1 MLKFYRQES
10 VAYSS
15 PSEKFVNE
23 TNSQVGKSAFISLKR
38 KKLTARNSRE
48 GGFGLILEEGNCGKA
63 EDESGYLERFQ
74 FEANRRRRDRLV
86 RQTCRPNL
94 VGQSFRKREIAGW
107 RTDELGLDSVNG
119 RSSAREG
126 RQTCLLRTTSGRQ

>member
-38 KKLTARNSRE
+38 KKLTAGNSR
-48 GGFGLILEEGNCGKA
+48 GGSFRWRLEESNCGKA
-63 EDESGYLERFQ
+63 EDESGYLEGFPV
-74 FEANRRRRDRLV
+74 E
-86 RQTCRPNL
+86 
-94 VGQSFRKREIAGW
+94 E
-107 RTDELGLDSVNG
+107 
-119 RSSAREG
+119 
-126 RQTCLLRTTSGRQ
+126 

>member
-1 MLKFYRQES
+1 MVKFYRQES
-10 VAYSS
+10 VAYFS

-38 KKLTARNSRE
+38 KKLTAGNSR
-48 GGFGLILEEGNCGKA
+48 GGIFGLILEEGNCGKA

-86 RQTCRPNL
+86 RQ
-94 VGQSFRKREIAGW
+94 SFRKPAIAGS
-107 RTDELGLDSVNG
+107 RTDEVGLDSVNCPS
-119 RSSAREG
+119 RALEV

>member
-23 TNSQVGKSAFISLKR
+23 TNSQFGNSAFISLKR
-38 KKLTARNSRE
+38 KKLTAGNSR
-48 GGFGLILEEGNCGKA
+48 GGSFRWILEEGNCGKA

-74 FEANRRRRDRLV
+74 FEANRRRHDRLV
-86 RQTCRPNL
+86 RQSWSGNHGPPITVRQPL
-94 VGQSFRKREIAGW
+94 RRRGIPGS
-107 RTDELGLDSVNG
+107 RTDEVGPDRVN
-119 RSSAREG
+119 
-126 RQTCLLRTTSGRQ
+126 

>member
-23 TNSQVGKSAFISLKR
+23 TNSAGWPGSFISLKR
-38 KKLTARNSRE
+38 KKLTAGNSRE
-48 GGFGLILEEGNCGKA
+48 GMFGWTLEEGNCGKA

-74 FEANRRRRDRLV
+74 
-86 RQTCRPNL
+86 
-94 VGQSFRKREIAGW
+94 S
-107 RTDELGLDSVNG
+107 
-119 RSSAREG
+119 
-126 RQTCLLRTTSGRQ
+126 

>member
-10 VAYSS
+10 VAYFS

-38 KKLTARNSRE
+38 KKLTAGNSR
-48 GGFGLILEEGNCGKA
+48 GGIFGLILEEGNCGKA

-86 RQTCRPNL
+86 RQ
-94 VGQSFRKREIAGW
+94 SW
-107 RTDELGLDSVNG
+107 
-119 RSSAREG
+119 SANHSASER
-126 RQTCLLRTTSGRQ
+126 

>member
-23 TNSQVGKSAFISLKR
+23 NKSHGGKSAFISLKR
-38 KKLTARNSRE
+38 KKLTAGNSK
-48 GGFGLILEEGNCGKA
+48 GGILGLIRQEGNCGKA

-74 FEANRRRRDRLV
+74 FEANQRRRERQVRLSCFCG
-86 RQTCRPNL
+86 QPANDNEMRP
-94 VGQSFRKREIAGW
+94 FF
-107 RTDELGLDSVNG
+107 G
-119 RSSAREG
+119 RLICA
-126 RQTCLLRTTSGRQ
+126 